1 MCLPMLKSIDDVIK
15 RTEQSL
21 KDEQIAKAGDN
32 VVIVASAPVM
42 ERGATNMLK
51 LHTIR

>member
-1 MCLPMLKSIDDVIK
+1 MLKSIDEVIGRAEK
-15 RTEQSL
+15 TL
-21 KDEQIAKAGDN
+21 KDEHIVKTGDN
-32 VVIVASAPVM
+32 IVIVASAPVQ